1 MKKLNIGA
9 SANVSRSASEKGPPS
24 VRKGPPSKFEIE
36 LRNGFQMVAST
47 CRWVNNKFWITFR
60 QHLKPI
66 ISKGWS
72 RRSFCFFFSLERFP
86 KSILV
91 VWPREWYQ
99 INPRNIWNKR
109 IEPIFD
115 WRSQNVFWD
124 LQSSLTV
131 SFSHAWMSK
140 WVKNSFRNFKNPFF
154 RSKNQ
159 IFFLTQ

>member
-1 MKKLNIGA
+1 MGTETHPMGTLWSYYQTSNLLNGENPLTFSQQLPFLA
-9 SANVSRSASEKGPPS
+9 F
-24 VRKGPPSKFEIE
+24 FELYLPTVWARPKI
-36 LRNGFQMVAST
+36 S
-47 CRWVNNKFWITFR
+47 

-115 WRSQNVFWD
+115 WRSQNFFWD

-140 WVKNSFRNFKNPFF
+140 WVKNSFRNFKNPFL

>member
-1 MKKLNIGA
+1 MDYFSPEYHDPKTNIAKTPHLLGQQLPFWLFLTSFLPTEA
-9 SANVSRSASEKGPPS
+9 SIAIFS
-24 VRKGPPSKFEIE
+24 
-36 LRNGFQMVAST
+36 
-47 CRWVNNKFWITFR
+47 

-99 INPRNIWNKR
+99 INPQNIWNKR

-115 WRSQNVFWD
+115 WRSQNFFWD
-124 LQSSLTV
+124 LQSSLTM
-131 SFSHAWMSK
+131 SFSHVWMSK
-140 WVKNSFRNFKNPFF
+140 WVKNGFRNFENPFL

>member
-1 MKKLNIGA
+1 MNIW
-9 SANVSRSASEKGPPS
+9 STLVDLSM
-24 VRKGPPSKFEIE
+24 RKHFILILFWMFLE
-36 LRNGFQMVAST
+36 AHST
-47 CRWVNNKFWITFR
+47 PFSQQV
-60 QHLKPI
+60 KPI
-66 ISKGWS
+66 ISKGS
-72 RRSFCFFFSLERFP
+72 LRESFCFFFSLERFP

-99 INPRNIWNKR
+99 INPQNIWNKR

-115 WRSQNVFWD
+115 WRSQNCFWD

-131 SFSHAWMSK
+131 SFSHVWMSK
-140 WVKNSFRNFKNPFF
+140 WVKNSFRNFKNPFL